1 MTEQVKTDVE
11 LLKRDMELLA
21 GLAEKFDTAIDRL
34 TDVSHSVDK
43 MLVVHEK
50 RLSYQEHQA
59 EIIHSRIND
68 FKREMLEEFRSLR
81 KENSE
86 QHKAVGERLDK
97 LEKWRWFVVGAAM
110 ALGFLVAQSSIVSK
124 LFH

>member
-1 MTEQVKTDVE
+1 MPEQLQTDVE

-43 MLVVHEK
+43 MLVLHEK
-50 RLSYQEHQA
+50 RLSYQENQA
-59 EIIHSRIND
+59 EIIHTRIND
-68 FKREMLEEFRSLR
+68 FKREMMDEIRELR
-81 KENSE
+81 RENTE
-86 QHKAVGERLDK
+86 QHREVGKRLDK

-110 ALGFLVAQSSIVSK
+110 ALGFLVAQSSLIDK
-124 LFH
+124 LF